1 MVETQSQNS
10 LQAKK
15 IDDPEFRGAALE
27 LQTLNNVD
35 VALVGPAGTGKSY
48 AALYKLHQLART
60 NPGFRGLIARKT
72 RASLSNTGLVT
83 FERNVLGLDH
93 RLVRT
98 GPQRR
103 NRQVYTYRNGSEIDV
118 GGLDPNHIG
127 KILSAE
133 YDVIYVQQAEEINEG
148 DYETLT
154 TRLRGGVLDFEQ
166 IILDVNPA
174 GKQHWIK
181 RYVDSGRLKGLASK
195 HTDNPSLWDIIKQCW
210 TKRGKRYIERLA
222 KLTGVRLLRLFKGLW
237 ASPEGA
243 IYPEFDQEVHVVDR
257 FDIPKHWRCFI
268 AIDFGFTNPLSI
280 SWYALS
286 PDDRLYQ
293 YRQIYFTETLI
304 EDIAPEII
312 RLSNGE
318 NIIAVVADHDAEDR
332 ATLLKHGITTFPAF
346 KSVSLGIEAVRSR
359 LRRAGDGIPRLLF
372 MRDSLVEVDERLS
385 DVHRPTSTIE
395 EFDGYEWQKAKPG
408 DVIAKE
414 APVKTDDHGLDELR
428 YIVCYIDNIGIE
440 LEEQPIRVVWDEQYS
455 ISPY

>member
-1 MVETQSQNS
+1 VDN
-10 LQAKK
+10 LQHNNQQTKR

-35 VALVGPAGTGKSY
+35 VALVGPAGTGKSF
-48 AALYKLHQLART
+48 AALYKLHQLAR
-60 NPGFRGLIARKT
+60 NNAGFRGLIARKT

-93 RLVRT
+93 RLVRE

-103 NRQVYTYRNGSEIDV
+103 NRQVYSYRNGSEIDI

-133 YDVIYVQQAEEINEG
+133 YDVIYVQQAEEITEG

-154 TRLRGGVLDFEQ
+154 TRLRGGVLEFEQ
-166 IILDVNPA
+166 VILDVNPA

-181 RYVDSGRLKGLASK
+181 RYVDNGRLRGLSSR
-195 HTDNPSLWDIIKQCW
+195 HEDNPSLWNTIKQCW
-210 TKRGKRYIERLA
+210 TKRGTRYIERLA
-222 KLTGVRLLRLFKGLW
+222 KLTGVRSLRLFKGLW

-243 IYPEFDQEVHVVDR
+243 IYPEFDQEIHVIDR
-257 FDIPKHWRCFI
+257 FDIPKHWPCYI
-268 AIDFGFTNPLSI
+268 SIDFGFTNPLSI

-286 PDDRLYQ
+286 PDDKLIQ
-293 YRQIYFTETLI
+293 YRQIYQTETLI
-304 EDIAPEII
+304 EDVAPEII
-312 RLSNGE
+312 RLSGAE
-318 NIIAVVADHDAEDR
+318 NIVAVVADHDAEDR
-332 ATLLKHGITTFPAF
+332 ATLLKHGIATYPAF
-346 KSVSLGIEAVRSR
+346 KSVSLGIEAVRNR
-359 LRRAGDGIPRLLF
+359 LRPAGDGIPRLLF
-372 MRDSLVEVDERLS
+372 MRDSLVEIDERLS

-395 EFDGYEWQKAKPG
+395 EFDGYEWQKPKPG

-414 APVKTDDHGLDELR
+414 APVKTDDHGLDDLR
-428 YIVCYIDNIGIE
+428 YVVCFIDNVGIE
-440 LEEQPIRVVWDEQYS
+440 LEETTEVIVHDEQYS